1 MGLREETI
9 GLKGSATQVRK
20 IFSPQRAKGEI
31 LDDGV
36 TSPEESARLLVDKLM
51 EKGILCL

>member
-1 MGLREETI
+1 MGLREDTI

-31 LDDGV
+31 LGNGANN
-36 TSPEESARLLVDKLM
+36 PREAANLLVDKLI